1 MPQFFFPTDYDGSR
15 YADDTGEVLESSQEA
30 EAYSGKIA
38 NELGRY
44 GLKMVVVSEVD
55 EQGAV
60 LSEVSSNRT
69 EGNTPWPH
77 WNLRKEQ
84 RE

>member
-1 MPQFFFPTDYDGSR
+1 MPQFFFPTDYDGSS
-15 YADDTGEVLESSQEA
+15 YADDTGEVLESS
-30 EAYSGKIA
+30 
-38 NELGRY
+38 
-44 GLKMVVVSEVD
+44 VVVSVVD

-84 RE
+84 QE

>member
-1 MPQFFFPTDYDGSR
+1 MPQFFFPIDYDGSN
-15 YADDTGEVLESSQEA
+15 YADDTGEMLGSSQEA
-30 EAYSGKIA
+30 EVYAGKIA
-38 NELGRY
+38 NELGRN
-44 GLKMVVVSEVD
+44 GLKTVVVSVVD

-69 EGNTPWPH
+69 EGKTPWPH

-84 RE
+84 RK